1 MAFNPDEYL
10 ASSPQAFNP
19 DAYLGQAAQP
29 QQEMTLD
36 RGIKAIGGILPSAAL
51 GVAKPLLGVNQ
62 ALWKMIGSNKGDWPV
77 EKLNQYQQQLNQ
89 AAGPIAS
96 KFTTEPAAL
105 IGENLLPMGVANKI
119 VSAAGTIPSFGKM
132 LAQNVGL
139 GAATAYANPEKTG
152 LTPEEFAKEK
162 TKSMAIGAAV
172 PAGLSIGGAALTGA
186 ISPIMQKQAQNL
198 INQGVEL
205 TPGQKMGGALKRLED
220 KLTSYPFVGG
230 MIEKSRQGG
239 IEGFDKAAFK
249 RVLEPIGGKVPDV
262 AGREGMEI
270 VENQVKHT
278 YNKLLPKLNF
288 KATPEFNA
296 NMSQL
301 RNMAQNLPYDLG
313 KTFNYDIDN
322 IVAKRMSKN
331 GTIDGIDFKE
341 VEKDLSKVA
350 KKYLSPNATASEN
363 GLGEAYKQALVNLRT
378 TLSENNP
385 KYAKELKNVNT
396 SFANLS
402 VVRKAA
408 SMANTQDM
416 FTPSQLANAVKAS
429 DISAGKN
436 KTATGK
442 ALMQDLTDAGVTVL
456 PSKIPDSGT
465 ASRMNVGPLGLAV
478 GAGSYIPYAALQA
491 AMFQRPEF
499 MNKMAN
505 ALRGT
510 SPFLTGPAVN
520 KALGERNE

>member
-10 ASSPQAFNP
+10 SSSAQAFNP
-19 DAYLGQAAQP
+19 DDYLGQTAQP

-105 IGENLLPMGVANKI
+105 IGENLLPIGAANKI
-119 VSAAGTIPSFGKM
+119 TSVAGAIPSFGKM

-162 TKSMAIGAAV
+162 TKSMAIGASI
-172 PAGLSIGGAALTGA
+172 PAGLSIGGTALTGA

-239 IEGFDKAAFK
+239 IESFDKAAFK

-262 AGREGMEI
+262 AGREGMDI
-270 VENQVKHT
+270 VESQVKHT
-278 YNKLLPKLNF
+278 YNELLPKLHF
-288 KATPEFNA
+288 EATDKFN
-296 NMSQL
+296 NQMSEL
-301 RNMAQNLPYDLG
+301 RNLTQGLPNNLG
-313 KTFNYDIDN
+313 ETFTTNIDQ
-322 IVAKRMSKN
+322 IIAKRMSKT
-331 GTIDGIDFKE
+331 GTMDGINFKE
-341 VEKDLSKVA
+341 AESDLSGLA
-350 KKYLSPNATASEN
+350 KDYLSSSTASERN
-363 GLGEAYKQALVNLRT
+363 LGKAFKQALVNLRT
-378 TLSENNP
+378 GLAESNP
-385 KYAKELKNVNT
+385 EKAKELRKVNEA
-396 SFANLS
+396 FANLS

-465 ASRMNVGPLGLAV
+465 ASRMNVGPLGLAI
-478 GAGSYIPYAALQA
+478 GAGSYIPYAALQT